1 MSQAA
6 LIFLL
11 AVGGGGGALCRY
23 LFGLAVM
30 KKFPVPRIPVAMIVV
45 NIFGSFG
52 LGLLYGHMDKEY
64 LYNDALFV
72 ALGLGFFGA
81 FTTFSTF
88 SVEAIQ
94 LVMDKKYQH
103 ALFYLGIS
111 ICGSV
116 MGFLIGYYIS

>member
-1 MSQAA
+1 MSEAA

-11 AVGGGGGALCRY
+11 AVGGGCGALCRY
-23 LFGLAVM
+23 LCGLAVM
-30 KKFPVPRIPVAMIVV
+30 KKFPAPRIPVAMIVV
-45 NIFGSFG
+45 NILGSFG
-52 LGLLYGHMDKEY
+52 LGLLYGNIDKEY
-64 LYNDALFV
+64 FYNDALFV
-72 ALGLGFFGA
+72 SLGLGFFGA

-103 ALFYLGIS
+103 VLFYLGIS